1 MIILLKIGHKGY
13 RWRVRVRRIGPS
25 ILNKAREGTKEM
37 GWDPQAKQTDTQKKK
52 KKNPTGQVVSQPINE
67 FGTKKD
73 NRIVK
78 IT

>member
-13 RWRVRVRRIGPS
+13 RWWVRVRRIGPS

-37 GWDPQAKQTDTQKKK
+37 GWDPQAKK
-52 KKNPTGQVVSQPINE
+52 KKNPMDQVVSQPINE